1 MLRGFALRV
10 IRFRWLVVLLA
21 AGFLAGGAV
30 LSLDLHRHLSIGGFW
45 ADTDESTRAEAEFGA
60 ALPNGPRNLILL
72 ARNDAGADSPAA
84 VAAGQ
89 KLTQELAGEPALS
102 SVTSYWATGS
112 TDLRSADQRT
122 GLVLARIGGN
132 EDQRKEALLPI
143 YDRFHGTYDGLSI
156 RFAGQPAVEREV
168 TERSGEDLQRLELLS
183 TPVVAVLLL
192 LIFGSIVASLLPLV
206 IGLTAI
212 VGTLVTLRVL
222 TIFTPVSVYSL
233 NIATAL
239 SLGLAIDYGLFVVT
253 RYREELDKGLHPV
266 AAVANTIVTA
276 GRTVLFSALVVA
288 LSLSALLVF
297 PLYYLRSF
305 AYSGIA
311 VVGFAA
317 LSALVLLPAVLMLLG
332 HRVDKLDVRAGLA
345 KLLRRKPAAAG
356 AGRLSTVGKGGW
368 HRLASFVMRRP
379 LPLATGA
386 ILILLVLGS
395 PFLQAKFALPDE
407 TNLPSTSE
415 SAQVTS
421 LLREEFPAL
430 GADAMYVV
438 SPDSQLSQE
447 DTQAYATKVSQ
458 VDGVVRVDSAAG
470 VFADGEQLA
479 PPTPLATQQFTATD
493 ASWLSVALSG
503 PPQGDVATAAAEQVR
518 ALPESRD
525 LLVGGVAA
533 HLVDTKAT
541 LATYL
546 PWALLIVA
554 VSTLLVLF
562 LFTGSVLIPVKA
574 VVLNLLSLTAT
585 FGAAVWIFQQGHL
598 AWLVGDFQVSGTVE
612 MTTII
617 MLFAIAFGLSM
628 DYEVFLLSRIKE
640 EYDRTGDNTA
650 AVAVGLQRT
659 GKLITYAAMIFV
671 VVMLAFA
678 TSTLGI
684 LKLVG
689 IGLGLAVFVDA
700 TLVRAVLVPAVMRLA
715 GRANWWAPRW
725 LRRVHDRVGLHEDEP
740 SRKTEEPRQLALVGE
755 GRQA

>member
-1 MLRGFALRV
+1 MLRGLALRV
-10 IRFRWLVVLLA
+10 IRFRRLILFAAVAFLV
-21 AGFLAGGAV
+21 GGAV

-45 ADTDESTRAEAEFGA
+45 ASTDESTRAEAEFGDT
-60 ALPNGPRNLILL
+60 LPNGPHNLILV
-72 ARNDAGADSPAA
+72 ARDESGADSPAA

-89 KLTQELAGEPALS
+89 ELTEELAAEPALS

-112 TDLRSADQRT
+112 TELRSADGKT
-122 GLVLARIGGN
+122 GLVLARIEGD
-132 EDQRKEALLPI
+132 EDQRKEALLPL
-143 YDRFHGTYDGLSI
+143 YDRYHGTHEGLSI

-168 TERSGEDLQRLELLS
+168 TERSGEDLQRLEVLS

-222 TIFTPVSVYSL
+222 TMITPVSVYSL

-253 RYREELDKGLHPV
+253 RYREELDKGLPPV
-266 AAVANTIVTA
+266 AAVANTIATA

-317 LSALVLLPAVLMLLG
+317 LSALVLLPAVLVLLG
-332 HRVDKLDVRAGLA
+332 TRVDKLDVRAGLA
-345 KLLRRKPAAAG
+345 KLFRRKAKP
-356 AGRLSTVGKGGW
+356 AGRLSAVGTGGW

-386 ILILLVLGS
+386 ILFLLVLGG
-395 PFLQAKFALPDE
+395 PFLQARFALPDE

-415 SAQVTS
+415 SAQVTA
-421 LLREEFPAL
+421 LLRAEFPAL
-430 GADAMYVV
+430 GADAMYIV
-438 SPDSQLSQE
+438 SPDRQLSPSATA
-447 DTQAYATKVSQ
+447 DYATRVSR
-458 VDGVVRVDSAAG
+458 VDGVVRVNSAAG
-470 VFADGEQLA
+470 VFADGKLLA
-479 PPTPLATQQFTATD
+479 PPNPLSAKQFTATR

-503 PPQGDVATAAAEQVR
+503 PPQGEVATAAAERVR
-518 ALPESRD
+518 ALPESRG

-533 HLVDTKAT
+533 HLVDTKST
-541 LATYL
+541 LADYL
-546 PWALLIVA
+546 PWALLVVA

-640 EYDRTGDNTA
+640 EYDRTGDNAA

-689 IGLGLAVFVDA
+689 IGLGLAVFMDA

-725 LRRVHDRVGLHEDEP
+725 LRRVHDRIGLREDEARP
-740 SRKTEEPRQLALVGE
+740 EETRQLSLVGG
-755 GRQA
+755 GRS